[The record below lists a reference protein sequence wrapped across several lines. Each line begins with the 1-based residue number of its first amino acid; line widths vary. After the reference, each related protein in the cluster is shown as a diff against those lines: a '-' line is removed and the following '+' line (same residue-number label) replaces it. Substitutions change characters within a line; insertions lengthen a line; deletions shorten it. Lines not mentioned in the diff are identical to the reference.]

1 MEIKGQYLAYAE
13 YRGLGGTLN
22 LVPFNL
28 LEFEARK
35 QVDKYTFG
43 RLINLE
49 EQVQEVKL
57 CIYNLVGLIDK
68 YVKENTITTEE
79 GKNIASENIDGY
91 SVTYNTPKLTDI
103 KSVIESKETEVMDI
117 IETYLS
123 TCKLEDGTPYLYRGA
138 DVN

>member
-1 MEIKGQYLAYAE
+1 MDIKGQYLAYAE

-35 QVDKYTFG
+35 QIDKYTSG

-57 CIYNLVGLIDK
+57 CIFNLIGMINK
-68 YVKENTITTEE
+68 YMEQNNTSED
-79 GKNIASENIDGY
+79 GKNIASESIDGY
-91 SVTYNTPKLTDI
+91 SVSYNTTKLTEI
-103 KSVIESKETEVMDI
+103 KDI
-117 IETYLS
+117 IQSKQSEIYDIIQTDLS
-123 TCKLEDGTPYLYRGA
+123 TCKLEDGTPYLYRG
-138 DVN
+138 

>member
-1 MEIKGQYLAYAE
+1 MDIKGQYLAYAE

-35 QVDKYTFG
+35 QIDKYTFG

-49 EQVQEVKL
+49 EQVQEVKV
-57 CIYNLVGLIDK
+57 CIYNLIGLINK
-68 YVKENTITTEE
+68 YANETKNASED
-79 GKNIASENIDGY
+79 GKKIASESIDGY
-91 SVTYNTPKLTDI
+91 SVSYSTTKLTEI
-103 KSVIESKETEVMDI
+103 KAVVQSKQTEIADI
-117 IETYLS
+117 IQTDLS